1 MIIFTKHTKDRMI
14 ERGILK
20 RDIEEVLLNPERIH
34 RENHRII
41 VSKRI
46 NKEILEV
53 VYVIENSKKIIL
65 TCYYL

>member
-1 MIIFTKHTKDRMI
+1 MIILTNHAKERMK

-20 RDIEEVLLNPERIH
+20 KDIEKVLLNSDRIY
-34 RENHRII
+34 RENHRVIA
-41 VSKRI
+41 SKRI

-53 VYVIENSKKIIL
+53 VYVVENNKKIIL

>member
-53 VYVIENSKKIIL
+53 VYVVENNKKIIL

>member
-1 MIIFTKHTKDRMI
+1 MIILTKHAKDRMK

-20 RDIEEVLLNPERIH
+20 KDVAEVLLNPDRIN

-41 VSKRI
+41 VSKKI

-53 VYVIENSKKIIL
+53 VYAVENGKKIIL

>member
-1 MIIFTKHTKDRMI
+1 MIILTKHTKDRMI

>member
-1 MIIFTKHTKDRMI
+1 MIILTKHTKDRMI

-53 VYVIENSKKIIL
+53 VYVVENNKKIIL

>member
-1 MIIFTKHTKDRMI
+1 MKDRMI

-20 RDIEEVLLNPERIH
+20 RDIEKVLLNPDRIN
-34 RENHRII
+34 RENHRVIA
-41 VSKRI
+41 SKRI

-53 VYVIENSKKIIL
+53 VYVVENNKKIIL

>member
-1 MIIFTKHTKDRMI
+1 MIILTKHAKDRMK

-20 RDIEEVLLNPERIH
+20 KDIEKVLLNPDRIY

-41 VSKRI
+41 ASKRI

-53 VYVIENSKKIIL
+53 VYVVENNKKIIL

>member
-1 MIIFTKHTKDRMI
+1 MIIFTKHAKDRMK

-20 RDIEEVLLNPERIH
+20 RDIEKVLLNPDKIH

-41 VSKRI
+41 ASKTI
-46 NKEILEV
+46 NKKILEV
-53 VYVIENSKKIIL
+53 VYIIENSKKIIL

>member
-20 RDIEEVLLNPERIH
+20 RDIEKVLLNPDRIN

-53 VYVIENSKKIIL
+53 VYVVENNKKIIL

>member
-1 MIIFTKHTKDRMI
+1 MI

-20 RDIEEVLLNPERIH
+20 RDIEKVLLNPDRIN